1 MVDNKPLEEQ
11 AEAYLKSML
20 LKYNFNVTKPSFDKN
35 GIDLL
40 IIDRPDKKLTKTLK
54 VQSKGRSLGKR
65 GTNVTIPVSYVTD
78 EFILFIYID
87 KGDETNLL
95 YMFTRYDIESWSKN
109 NKSYTLSIT
118 KKLLNSEEMDK
129 RKFNNSKVDELRAIL
144 TAAEIKTYTTIII
157 DGIFFEKAIRKA
169 MAIYRDIWPDKK
181 FQKLNIKN
189 VVRNI
194 LYCFDVYKAE
204 DKNINCYLIESDN
217 LSLDSLIDLDATNT
231 VFTLNEHKVNFYRE
245 KNGNIVG
252 FETIEKIRRLV
263 NSENIIL
270 LANDVLYESP
280 LRELKVKGVD
290 IICVTF
296 NSSDDRRMCIP
307 FRWGD
312 VIYPL
317 GLSLGL
323 EKYEL

>member
-181 FQKLNIKN
+181 IQKLNIKN

>member
-1 MVDNKPLEEQ
+1 
-11 AEAYLKSML
+11 
-20 LKYNFNVTKPSFDKN
+20 
-35 GIDLL
+35 
-40 IIDRPDKKLTKTLK
+40 
-54 VQSKGRSLGKR
+54 
-65 GTNVTIPVSYVTD
+65 
-78 EFILFIYID
+78 
-87 KGDETNLL
+87 
-95 YMFTRYDIESWSKN
+95 
-109 NKSYTLSIT
+109 
-118 KKLLNSEEMDK
+118 MDK

-181 FQKLNIKN
+181 IQKLNIKN

-280 LRELKVKGVD
+280 LRELKEKGLD

-317 GLSLGL
+317 GLSLKL

>member
-144 TAAEIKTYTTIII
+144 TAA
-157 DGIFFEKAIRKA
+157 
-169 MAIYRDIWPDKK
+169 
-181 FQKLNIKN
+181 
-189 VVRNI
+189 
-194 LYCFDVYKAE
+194 
-204 DKNINCYLIESDN
+204 
-217 LSLDSLIDLDATNT
+217 
-231 VFTLNEHKVNFYRE
+231 
-245 KNGNIVG
+245 
-252 FETIEKIRRLV
+252 
-263 NSENIIL
+263 
-270 LANDVLYESP
+270 
-280 LRELKVKGVD
+280 
-290 IICVTF
+290 
-296 NSSDDRRMCIP
+296 
-307 FRWGD
+307 
-312 VIYPL
+312 
-317 GLSLGL
+317 
-323 EKYEL
+323 

>member
-245 KNGNIVG
+245 KM
-252 FETIEKIRRLV
+252 
-263 NSENIIL
+263 
-270 LANDVLYESP
+270 
-280 LRELKVKGVD
+280 
-290 IICVTF
+290 VT
-296 NSSDDRRMCIP
+296 
-307 FRWGD
+307 
-312 VIYPL
+312 
-317 GLSLGL
+317 
-323 EKYEL
+323 